1 MEVEGRKPRRKAIVR
16 QFRVAFRGEEDVMKI
31 ADVYPGLELED
42 AGFRTIE
49 ANEEAFAQAMNQ
61 LHCDMA
67 NGLVALEG
75 IKCRFDHGFAP
86 VLCDR
91 AQNEQRRRLEK
102 IRLGK
107 MHGARVK
114 CEDLEANRKVELQAL
129 EAEAARFERERKE
142 KEDSLIRELG
152 GDISRGFPRT
162 FNEYLR
168 TRRLKMGDG
177 TVVSVTA
184 GRDAARAAEGLR
196 AYPLLFKAVAGE
208 GPRFSMIGKLACLKA
223 LVEAD
228 VRERGRTAEELASDE
243 AYGEELR
250 WLVSR
255 SDQKALAAHAGR
267 KVVPREPVEARQAAA
282 PRAASWVRT
291 RNLYEGLQGEIKLRG
306 LILVSADERRWLE
319 AEPSRTTRF
328 KAILG
333 EVLVAHGFVP
343 QGGPKAADELL
354 GQEEVAADFAREV
367 DRYFKS
373 VGGRNEMMDEE
384 VMDGD

>member
-1 MEVEGRKPRRKAIVR
+1 
-16 QFRVAFRGEEDVMKI
+16 MKI
-31 ADVYPGLELED
+31 EGIYPDLEVED

-49 ANEEAFAQAMNQ
+49 ANEEAFARAMNQ
-61 LHCDMA
+61 LHCDIA

-102 IRLGK
+102 IRLGN
-107 MHGARVK
+107 MPEAREK
-114 CEDLEANRKVELQAL
+114 CEYLETNRKLELQAL
-129 EAEAARFERERKE
+129 EREAEKFERARKE
-142 KEDSLIRELG
+142 KEGSLIRELG
-152 GDISRGFPRT
+152 GDISQGFPRT

-177 TVVSVTA
+177 TVVSVNE
-184 GRDAARAAEGLR
+184 GRNAARAAEGLR
-196 AYPLLFKAVAGE
+196 AYPLLFKALAGE
-208 GPRFSMIGKLACLKA
+208 GPRFNMIGKLACLTV

-228 VRERGRTAEELASDE
+228 ARERGETAEALASDE
-243 AYGEELR
+243 AYREELR

-267 KVVPREPVEARQAAA
+267 KVVPREPVEARQEAA

-291 RNLYEGLQGEIKLRG
+291 RNLYEGLRGEIKLRG
-306 LILVSADERRWLE
+306 SVLVSANERRWLE
-319 AEPSRTTRF
+319 AETSRTTRF
-328 KAILG
+328 KEILG
-333 EVLVAHGFVP
+333 EVLAAHGFVP
-343 QGGPKAADELL
+343 QGGPEAADELL
-354 GQEEVAADFAREV
+354 GQEEVAEHFAREV
-367 DRYFKS
+367 ARYFKS

-384 VMDGD
+384 VVDGD

>member
-1 MEVEGRKPRRKAIVR
+1 MR

-61 LHCDMA
+61 LHCDIA

-228 VRERGRTAEELASDE
+228 VRERGRTAEALALDE

-255 SDQKALAAHAGR
+255 SDQKALATHAGR
-267 KVVPREPVEARQAAA
+267 KVVPRGQMETRHEVT
-282 PRAASWVRT
+282 PRAASWART

-306 LILVSADERRWLE
+306 SVLVSANERRWLE
-319 AEPSRTTRF
+319 ADPSRTRRF
-328 KAILG
+328 KGILG
-333 EVLVAHGFVP
+333 EVLAAHGFVP
-343 QGGPKAADELL
+343 QGGPEAADELL
-354 GQEEVAADFAREV
+354 GQEEVAEHFAREV